1 MRQGAPDARHWN
13 TLLVLRERR
22 LAGLLNRLRPLG
34 RFRTSGY
41 PRVLLGMVDDKGQ
54 DSAAG
59 NEDGNGN
66 GDRIARVVDF
76 FEQNPD
82 LAAELQRVVPV
93 EASPL
98 FERDDVTETLC
109 VAMHHKGVELA
120 GRSFHV
126 RAHLRGLKGRQ
137 ETTAVEGALGE
148 FLLERAEAGGRAATV
163 TFGDPDVVVAVEVAG
178 RRAGYAFFERE
189 QRALPLLWKA

>member
-1 MRQGAPDARHWN
+1 M
-13 TLLVLRERR
+13 LRERR
-22 LAGLLNRLRPLG
+22 LAGLLNKLRPLG

-41 PRVLLGMVDDKGQ
+41 PRVLLGMVDDKGH
-54 DSAAG
+54 DSAPG
-59 NEDGNGN
+59 NEDRDGN

-76 FEQNPD
+76 FEQNPE
-82 LAAELQRVVPV
+82 LATELQRVVPV

-109 VAMHHKGVELA
+109 VAMHDKGVELA

-148 FLLERAEAGGRAATV
+148 FLLERAESGGSAATV

>member
-1 MRQGAPDARHWN
+1 M
-13 TLLVLRERR
+13 LRERR

-41 PRVLLGMVDDKGQ
+41 PRVLLGMVDDKGH
-54 DSAAG
+54 DSAPG
-59 NEDGNGN
+59 NGDRNGTGDRNGN

-76 FEQNPD
+76 FEQNPER
-82 LAAELQRVVPV
+82 AAELQRVVPV

-109 VAMHHKGVELA
+109 VAMHDKGVELA

-148 FLLERAEAGGRAATV
+148 FLLERAETGGRAATV
-163 TFGDPDVVVAVEVAG
+163 TFSDPDVVVAVEVAG

>member
-41 PRVLLGMVDDKGQ
+41 PRVLLGTVG
-54 DSAAG
+54 
-59 NEDGNGN
+59 GNGA
-66 GDRIARVVDF
+66 GDALASRDRIARVVDF

-109 VAMHHKGVELA
+109 MAMHDKGVELA

-163 TFGDPDVVVAVEVAG
+163 TFSDPDVVVAVEVAG

>member
-1 MRQGAPDARHWN
+1 
-13 TLLVLRERR
+13 LVLRERR

-41 PRVLLGMVDDKGQ
+41 PRVLLGMVDDNGH
-54 DSAAG
+54 DSAP
-59 NEDGNGN
+59 GN

-76 FEQNPD
+76 FEQNPE

-109 VAMHHKGVELA
+109 VAMHDKGVELA

-163 TFGDPDVVVAVEVAG
+163 TFSDPDVVIAVEVAG

>member
-1 MRQGAPDARHWN
+1 MRQEAPDARQWN

-22 LAGLLNRLRPLG
+22 LAGLLQQLRELG
-34 RFRTSGY
+34 SFRTSGY
-41 PRVLLGMVDDKGQ
+41 PRVLLGTVEGTAG
-54 DSAAG
+54 AAA
-59 NEDGNGN
+59 GN
-66 GDRIARVVDF
+66 GDRIDRVVGF
-76 FEQNPD
+76 FEQNPG
-82 LAAELQRVVPV
+82 LAAGLRRVVPV
-93 EASPL
+93 EAAPV
-98 FERDDVTETLC
+98 FKRDDVTETLC
-109 VAMHHKGVELA
+109 TAMRDKGPALA

-163 TFGDPDVVVAVEVAG
+163 TFSDPDVVVAVEVAG

>member
-41 PRVLLGMVDDKGQ
+41 PRVLLGMVDDKGH
-54 DSAAG
+54 DSAP
-59 NEDGNGN
+59 GN

-76 FEQNPD
+76 FEQNPE

-109 VAMHHKGVELA
+109 VAMHDKGVELA

-163 TFGDPDVVVAVEVAG
+163 TFSDPDVVVAVEVAG

>member
-41 PRVLLGMVDDKGQ
+41 PRVLLGTV
-54 DSAAG
+54 
-59 NEDGNGN
+59 DGNGA
-66 GDRIARVVDF
+66 GDALASRDRIARVVDF

-109 VAMHHKGVELA
+109 MAMHDKGVELA

-163 TFGDPDVVVAVEVAG
+163 TFSDPDVVVAVEVAG

>member
-22 LAGLLNRLRPLG
+22 LAGLLNCLRPRG

-41 PRVLLGMVDDKGQ
+41 PRVLLGMVDDKGH
-54 DSAAG
+54 DSAP
-59 NEDGNGN
+59 GN

-76 FEQNPD
+76 FEQNPE

-109 VAMHHKGVELA
+109 VAMHDKGVELA

-163 TFGDPDVVVAVEVAG
+163 TFSDPDVVVAVEVAG

>member
-22 LAGLLNRLRPLG
+22 LAGLLDRLRPLG

-41 PRVLLGMVDDKGQ
+41 PRVLLGMVDDKGH
-54 DSAAG
+54 DSTPD
-59 NEDGNGN
+59 DGDRNGD
-66 GDRIARVVDF
+66 GDRITRVVDF
-76 FEQNPD
+76 FEKNPE

-109 VAMHHKGVELA
+109 VAMHDKGVELA

-148 FLLERAEAGGRAATV
+148 FLLERAEAGGCAATV
-163 TFGDPDVVVAVEVAG
+163 TFSDPDVVVAVEVAG
-178 RRAGYAFFERE
+178 RRAGYAFFDRE
-189 QRALPLLWKA
+189 QRALPLLWKS